1 MTSLL
6 LEAERR
12 KLAVLQKELQL
23 ALEDGGSL
31 NQAKEQLQELI
42 IAIS

>member
-23 ALEDGGSL
+23 ALQDGGSIKK
-31 NQAKEQLQELI
+31 AKEQLQELI